1 MTGFGWQI
9 EKIGNRSDSLKF
21 SINWPMSS
29 YGRNSQLFYLMCNNK
44 CVNDVQ
50 SATKVHISYHFLCF
64 WTDFKCHKLKDAK
77 CLSLFDEACL
87 WGHYGSSAELFEL
100 SVDAAPH
107 SSVASPICQEGQ
119 IERSFPIFAF
129 SSWFFSRFLLI
140 FPDFWQ
146 FFLCQGWHSAP
157 RGVPN
162 LGARS
167 EPGFCHSYSHRCH
180 QCISRRAV

>member
-1 MTGFGWQI
+1 
-9 EKIGNRSDSLKF
+9 
-21 SINWPMSS
+21 MSS

-87 WGHYGSSAELFEL
+87 WGHYDSSAELFEL

-119 IERSFPIFAF
+119 IERSFTIFAF
-129 SSWFFSRFLLI
+129 SSWFF
-140 FPDFWQ
+140 PDFSW
-146 FFLCQGWHSAP
+146 FFPTFGNFFAVRGGTLPPVAFQIWELGVSPAFATAIPTAAISVSAGGRYRTMRPPSRGGGHSTFS
-157 RGVPN
+157 
-162 LGARS
+162 LG
-167 EPGFCHSYSHRCH
+167 
-180 QCISRRAV
+180 